1 MIIFTDRLRKLE
13 SALGMCLADLPWA
26 SPEEHSNQA
35 CQYFSLPST
44 TCESLL
50 CRAFDSCI
58 FCNIRRGG
66 LGPYIRWVRGPHQHA
81 LSVTVRRAGS
91 GPSTVVFW
99 RGLKPHLPPLVR
111 KELTV
116 ACLSSLYHPCKTA
129 PLYASITAV
138 NCMEQRN
145 PAQLHIFKT
154 LQKNLS
160 QSKYSK

>member
-1 MIIFTDRLRKLE
+1 MPWALALVALE
-13 SALGMCLADLPWA
+13 SIVIKYVSTACEERNRVRGCNLCKYHVSTHVDLLT
-26 SPEEHSNQA
+26 H
-35 CQYFSLPST
+35 
-44 TCESLL
+44 
-50 CRAFDSCI
+50 AF

-116 ACLSSLYHPCKTA
+116 ACLSSLQHACKTA
-129 PLYASITAV
+129 PLYAGITAV
-138 NCMEQRN
+138 
-145 PAQLHIFKT
+145 ISGFYDT
-154 LQKNLS
+154 
-160 QSKYSK
+160 

>member
-1 MIIFTDRLRKLE
+1 MGTCLGRALKSIAIKYVSNVHYQARLVK
-13 SALGMCLADLPWA
+13 ACFVDL
-26 SPEEHSNQA
+26 
-35 CQYFSLPST
+35 LT
-44 TCESLL
+44 
-50 CRAFDSCI
+50 RAF